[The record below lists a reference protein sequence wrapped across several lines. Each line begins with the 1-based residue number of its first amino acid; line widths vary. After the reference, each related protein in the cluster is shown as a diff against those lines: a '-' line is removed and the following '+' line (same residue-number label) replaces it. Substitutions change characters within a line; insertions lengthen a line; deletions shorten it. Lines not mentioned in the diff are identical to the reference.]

1 MAATYYQGFAGQSY
15 AMNTDSLEERFIPIK
30 EESTKDYPN
39 FDIDK
44 KYPGEWL
51 IKENVPGFDN
61 VATAIAKFMQVHKAI
76 VISVND
82 YEIVLK
88 SENNSYIQMSIRNID
103 SDTYYMITGPLR
115 QWLDSIKDNPVET
128 KKEG

>member
-1 MAATYYQGFAGQSY
+1 MAATYYQGFTGQAYGLNS
-15 AMNTDSLEERFIPIK
+15 DSLEERFIPIK

-51 IKENVPGFDN
+51 IQENVPGFNN
-61 VATAIAKFMQVHKAI
+61 VANAIARFMQVHKAI

>member
-61 VATAIAKFMQVHKAI
+61 VATAIAKFMQTFTATLE
-76 VISVND
+76 SVND
-82 YEIVLK
+82 YEIVFK
-88 SENNSYIQMSIRNID
+88 TSTSYVQMSIKNID
-103 SDTYYMITGPLR
+103 SDTYYMIVGPVR
-115 QWLDSIKDNPVET
+115 QWLESIKNKPVET
-128 KKEG
+128 KKGE